1 MNRKNIPLVMMLV
14 TGAVVSVITYIRN
27 CTVQEKL
34 AALLIT
40 LVIFWILGSI
50 LEGTLNRFDAQNEE
64 RRKQE
69 GEVIEKEAENAEGGA
84 DPGAGKDEAAQNEQ

>member
-1 MNRKNIPLVMMLV
+1 MNRKNIPLVMMLA

-84 DPGAGKDEAAQNEQ
+84 DPGAEKDEAAQNEQ

>member
-64 RRKQE
+64 RRLSRRKRRMRKVGLTRGQRRTKPHRMNSK
-69 GEVIEKEAENAEGGA
+69 GVL
-84 DPGAGKDEAAQNEQ
+84 

>member
-1 MNRKNIPLVMMLV
+1 M
-14 TGAVVSVITYIRN
+14 
-27 CTVQEKL
+27 QEKL

-84 DPGAGKDEAAQNEQ
+84 DPGAEKNEPTQNEQ